1 MPSPRIA
8 IVGGGPAGLT
18 LGVLLHK
25 QGIPYTIFE
34 LRSQPTDADLARPSG
49 MLDLHPESG
58 LDAIA
63 ACGLTD
69 EFAPLTGECSEQFLI
84 ANRAGEVLMAADGG
98 GKRPEISRNNL
109 SKLLG
114 RHVPEESIQWSH
126 RLVKATKTASGEV
139 VLDFG
144 DKGTHTF
151 DLVVGAD
158 GAWSKVRALL
168 TDTRPHFTGM
178 HCVTV
183 TITHL
188 TTRFPHLAKLVGS
201 GSYISLGRRHAI
213 VSQRGPLDSARLYLW
228 MTIADEHFATTQ
240 GLAGKPASA
249 AKDALLKDNDLLG
262 TFGPTV
268 QDLVATAC
276 DEDVATEKTDGSLDI
291 RPFYTLPH
299 GITWAS
305 QPGVTLVGDAAH
317 LMLPNGEGVNQA
329 MLDALLLSKA
339 ITEAYRASASE
350 ASEATDFLDAL
361 NPLLHTFEKEMGAR
375 SVEEGKETDER
386 IGRMFGTED
395 AAYDFVA
402 AIKGMAAQ
410 QENEGTKKEKEEK

>member
-1 MPSPRIA
+1 MPSPKIA

-18 LGVLLHK
+18 LGVLLHR
-25 QGIPYTIFE
+25 QNIPFTIFE
-34 LRSQPTDADLARPSG
+34 LRNKPSAADLARPSG
-49 MLDLHPESG
+49 MLDLHPGSG
-58 LDAIA
+58 LDAIE
-63 ACGLTD
+63 ACGLAD
-69 EFAPLTGECSEQFLI
+69 EFGPLTGECSEQFLI
-84 ANRAGEVLMAADGG
+84 ANRAGEVLMAADGA

-109 SKLLG
+109 SKLLAA
-114 RHVPEESIQWSH
+114 HVPQESIRWGH
-126 RLVKATKTASGEV
+126 RLHQAKKTTSGV
-139 VLDFG
+139 DLDFG
-144 DKGTHTF
+144 DKGRHNF

-178 HCVTV
+178 HCLTV

-188 TTRFPHLAKLVGS
+188 TERFPHLAKLVGS
-201 GSYISLGRRHAI
+201 GSYCVLGRKHAV
-213 VSQRGPLDSARLYLW
+213 VSQRGPLDSARIYLW
-228 MTIADEHFATTQ
+228 MTVADEAFATTR

-249 AKDALLKDNDLLG
+249 AKDVLLRDDELLG

-268 QDLVATAC
+268 KDLVATAC

-299 GITWAS
+299 GSSWAP

-329 MLDALLLSKA
+329 MLDALMLSKA
-339 ITEAYRASASE
+339 VAGAYPVSE
-350 ASEATDFLDAL
+350 ASGADNFLDAL
-361 NPLLHTFEKEMGAR
+361 NPLLQMFEKEMLAR
-375 SVEEGKETDER
+375 AVKEGKETDDR
-386 IGRMFGTED
+386 IGLMFGTED

-402 AIKGMAAQ
+402 AMRGMVAKQ
-410 QENEGTKKEKEEK
+410 GEKEEGK